1 MKSQAK
7 NNSTTFFIQTGQT
20 APSVVIGSDKM
31 EALLKELSELEQ
43 VEAIVLGGSRSGKH
57 NDEKSDYD
65 LYIYG
70 SEPVP
75 EEKRADILEKYCQK
89 KEIGNHYWEY
99 EDNCILNNGVGID
112 IIYRKLEDIERFV
125 AYVVEQYHAMNGY
138 TTCFWHNVI
147 TSEIL
152 YDRDGKFAAMQK
164 RFDIPYPKQLKENI
178 IKRNMQ
184 LLNNGLPNYKDQI
197 LKAVRRNDR
206 NSINHRT
213 AGFLESYFDIIFA
226 LNEKTHPGEKRLVE
240 LCKKQCEIL
249 PAHFE
254 KNLNRLF
261 DDLLTNSENI
271 PGDIERIITELKNT
285 LQLQGEKHEQ

>member
-1 MKSQAK
+1 MKRFYSDGA
-7 NNSTTFFIQTGQT
+7 T
-20 APSVVIGSDKM
+20 APSVVVGSDKM
-31 EALLKELSELEQ
+31 EALLNELSELEQ
-43 VEAIVLGGSRSGKH
+43 VEAIVLGGSRSGKN

-75 EEKRADILEKYCQK
+75 EEKRAEILDRYCMK
-89 KEIGNHYWEY
+89 TEIGNHYWEY
-99 EDNCILNNGVGID
+99 EDNCVLKNGVGLD
-112 IIYRKLEDIERFV
+112 IIYRKTEDIERFV
-125 AYVVEQYHAMNGY
+125 AYVVEQHHAMNGY
-138 TTCFWHNVI
+138 TTCFWHNII

-152 YDRDGKFAAMQK
+152 YDRDGKFAAIQK

-178 IKRNMQ
+178 INRNMQ
-184 LLNNGLPNYKDQI
+184 LLSDGLPNYKDQI

-240 LCKKQCEIL
+240 LCKKQCAIL
-249 PAHFE
+249 PNCFE
-254 KNLNRLF
+254 ENIDRLF
-261 DDLLTNSENI
+261 DDLLTNSEKI
-271 PGDIERIITELKNT
+271 SDDIEMIIIELKKT
-285 LQLQGEKHEQ
+285 LKSQGAEQ